1 MMFTAPTLRKALT
14 LAGFITGLWQCSHS
28 RLTVA
33 VWFLIALSP
42 WRLTAALECI

>member
-33 VWFLIALSP
+33 VWFLTQCCNFAGVV
-42 WRLTAALECI
+42 